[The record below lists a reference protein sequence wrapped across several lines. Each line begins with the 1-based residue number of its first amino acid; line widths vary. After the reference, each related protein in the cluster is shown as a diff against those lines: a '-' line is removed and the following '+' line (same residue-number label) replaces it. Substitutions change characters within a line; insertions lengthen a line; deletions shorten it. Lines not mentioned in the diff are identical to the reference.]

1 MHSMFLSSLYLLH
14 VQSVGLTNVE
24 QKCGGI
30 FDNSSDVGL
39 RLSRWRAGQSWLVA
53 GGWMWKI
60 FSSPK

>member
-39 RLSRWRAGQSWLVA
+39 RLARWRAGQSWLGA
-53 GGWMWKI
+53 GSWM
-60 FSSPK
+60 